1 MTSRMQVYKCEVC
14 GNIVEVVHEGRGELV
29 CCGKPMKLMEP
40 GMIDAALE
48 KHVPV
53 IEIDGDKVTVKIGSV
68 SHPMTKEHY
77 IEWIE
82 LVDEECNRVQ
92 RKNLKPGDKPEAHF
106 HVCEKCAEHVFAR
119 EYCNLHGLWQSK
131 K

>member
-1 MTSRMQVYKCEVC
+1 
-14 GNIVEVVHEGRGELV
+14 
-29 CCGKPMKLMEP
+29 
-40 GMIDAALE
+40 MIDAALE